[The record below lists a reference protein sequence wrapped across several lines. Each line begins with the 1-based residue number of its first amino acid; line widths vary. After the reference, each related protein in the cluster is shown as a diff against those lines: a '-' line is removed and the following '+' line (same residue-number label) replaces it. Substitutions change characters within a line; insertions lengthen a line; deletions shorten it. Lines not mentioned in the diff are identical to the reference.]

1 MLAQYHLCMVFLL
14 SSDFLRNMLIALSNL
29 EFYAFHGVLEQ
40 ERQVGGAYLI
50 DVELDV
56 EVSSLAYDDDDLSG
70 TVNYAQVYETIKAE
84 MKQSSK
90 LLEHLVMRICRK
102 LLREFTTING
112 VKISLTKV
120 NPPMGAACKGATV
133 TLSLDRNDKRC

>member
-1 MLAQYHLCMVFLL
+1 
-14 SSDFLRNMLIALSNL
+14 MLIKLSNL

-50 DVELDV
+50 DVVLDV
-56 EVSSLAYDDDDLSG
+56 EVASLAYDDDDLSG
-70 TVNYAQVYETIKAE
+70 TVNYAQVYEILKAE

-90 LLEHLVMRICRK
+90 LLEHVVMRMGRS
-102 LLREFTTING
+102 LLRAFTTVNT

-120 NPPMGAACKGATV
+120 SPPMGAACKGATV

>member
-40 ERQVGGAYLI
+40 ECQVGGAYLI

-90 LLEHLVMRICRK
+90 LLEHVVMRIGRS
-102 LLREFTTING
+102 LLREFTTVNT

-120 NPPMGAACKGATV
+120 NPPMGAAWKGATV